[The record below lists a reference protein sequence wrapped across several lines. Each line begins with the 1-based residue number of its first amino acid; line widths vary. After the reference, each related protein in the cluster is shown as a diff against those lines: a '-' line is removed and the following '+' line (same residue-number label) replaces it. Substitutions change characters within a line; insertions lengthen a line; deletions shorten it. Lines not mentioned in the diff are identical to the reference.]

1 MSGNLAKEESKN
13 IQEWMN
19 VSQHIMGLHCE
30 NNLYPFLHGKTCVL
44 A

>member
-1 MSGNLAKEESKN
+1 MSGNLSKEESKN

-19 VSQHIMGLHCE
+19 VSQHIMGLRCE
-30 NNLYPFLHGKTCVL
+30 NNLYPFLHGKACVL